1 MRKRICIHLP
11 TLTLTPTLAS
21 SRTLYIY
28 TDTHLHH
35 SSCFS
40 LYVTSFSVFSVVS
53 HARFHVPTL
62 VSISVAFHVYV
73 FSCVLFIFF
82 VAQPSVCVFQHIS
95 FPQSTWSHT
104 LWPRPTCPRMPILTH
119 YDVFES
125 TLHITITFVP
135 HHCLIT
141 YIAHPTTHTKL
152 HTCDSHSHMC
162 HGAHHELSLQ
172 TLSHVG
178 CRARSFICWRVI
190 FCQSLSVRRPR
201 CRMISLA
208 TIFLLV
214 ANCDCTTCH
223 RFDCHSF
230 VWWRVIFC
238 RKVLSQVIAGTSKF

>member
-1 MRKRICIHLP
+1 MFLIACYFIF
-11 TLTLTPTLAS
+11 
-21 SRTLYIY
+21 
-28 TDTHLHH
+28 
-35 SSCFS
+35 C
-40 LYVTSFSVFSVVS
+40 
-53 HARFHVPTL
+53 
-62 VSISVAFHVYV
+62 V
-73 FSCVLFIFF
+73 FSCFTCSIPRSHPCFHFSCISCLFLFLCVVQVF
-82 VAQPSVCVFQHIS
+82 CGTAVRWSVCVFQNIC

-104 LWPRPTCPRMPILTH
+104 LRPRRTCPPMPILTH
-119 YDVFES
+119 YDVFEG
-125 TLHITITFVP
+125 TLNMTITFVP
-135 HHCLIT
+135 HHCLNT
-141 YIAHPTTHTKL
+141 HIAHPTTHTKL
-152 HTCDSHSHMC
+152 HTCDPHSHTC

-214 ANCDCTTCH
+214 ANCDCTNCH
-223 RFDCHSF
+223 RFGCHSF